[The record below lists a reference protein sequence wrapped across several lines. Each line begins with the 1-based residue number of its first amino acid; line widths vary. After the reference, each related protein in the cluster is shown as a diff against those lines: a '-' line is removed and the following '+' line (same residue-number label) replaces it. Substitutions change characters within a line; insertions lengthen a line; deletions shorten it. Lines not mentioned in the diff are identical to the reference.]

1 MKIKCTFHIAIAFIL
16 IQLTDEFSIAFA
28 YGICEKNPYV
38 RILYVTFAIL
48 SLLTMIYLYTK
59 YIIRIQMQ
67 DLFLGM
73 PLPKKKWCI
82 TAVLMPVLICL
93 FYIFFTKGT
102 FEKGNLTYKEIIDVV
117 TISILSSGIKAAVTE
132 EIVFRGMILRLLQNT
147 FGKKCAVFVS
157 SFLFAVYH
165 FDGIDTSD
173 IKKVIMMIISVEIAG
188 IALALVTEQTGSIW
202 SSVMIH
208 CLYNILSGES
218 QIFHIDVA
226 QNFPAIWMYTVNS
239 KNMLLTGINGSVGFT
254 ASIPTMAGFTGI
266 ILMVIYDEKKK
277 KNSNTCLYYFSGCD
291 FCFSVLSDQRRKSH
305 LYGRRLPDL
314 CLHAESR
321 ADDQERGN
329 RRANLLRTVCE
340 CYSSCCASDFLQN
353 QSEPVSGSMEGKIK

>member
-102 FEKGNLTYKEIIDVV
+102 FEKGNLTCQ
-117 TISILSSGIKAAVTE
+117 
-132 EIVFRGMILRLLQNT
+132 LQ
-147 FGKKCAVFVS
+147 K
-157 SFLFAVYH
+157 
-165 FDGIDTSD
+165 
-173 IKKVIMMIISVEIAG
+173 
-188 IALALVTEQTGSIW
+188 
-202 SSVMIH
+202 
-208 CLYNILSGES
+208 
-218 QIFHIDVA
+218 
-226 QNFPAIWMYTVNS
+226 
-239 KNMLLTGINGSVGFT
+239 
-254 ASIPTMAGFTGI
+254 
-266 ILMVIYDEKKK
+266 
-277 KNSNTCLYYFSGCD
+277 
-291 FCFSVLSDQRRKSH
+291 
-305 LYGRRLPDL
+305 
-314 CLHAESR
+314 
-321 ADDQERGN
+321 RGN
-329 RRANLLRTVCE
+329 SVASKCGNQRNVQLLFHCRKCNSHQKL
-340 CYSSCCASDFLQN
+340 CIYLR
-353 QSEPVSGSMEGKIK
+353 I

>member
-1 MKIKCTFHIAIAFIL
+1 MKIKMYVPYCNSFIL

-73 PLPKKKWCI
+73 PLPKKKKWCI

-102 FEKGNLTYKEIIDVV
+102 LEKGNLTYKEIIDVV

-157 SFLFAVYH
+157 SFFIRC
-165 FDGIDTSD
+165 F
-173 IKKVIMMIISVEIAG
+173 
-188 IALALVTEQTGSIW
+188 
-202 SSVMIH
+202 
-208 CLYNILSGES
+208 
-218 QIFHIDVA
+218 
-226 QNFPAIWMYTVNS
+226 
-239 KNMLLTGINGSVGFT
+239 
-254 ASIPTMAGFTGI
+254 I
-266 ILMVIYDEKKK
+266 ILMGLI
-277 KNSNTCLYYFSGCD
+277 
-291 FCFSVLSDQRRKSH
+291 
-305 LYGRRLPDL
+305 
-314 CLHAESR
+314 
-321 ADDQERGN
+321 
-329 RRANLLRTVCE
+329 LL
-340 CYSSCCASDFLQN
+340 
-353 QSEPVSGSMEGKIK
+353 I